1 MVTNPNAVSPTVNP
15 NISANPIRINP
26 DTINPYV
33 TNPIETRVV
42 TNTSTV
48 PTVDART
55 M

>member
-1 MVTNPNAVSPTVNP
+1 MVTNPNAVAPTVNP

-55 M
+55 I